1 MRIPQRREDGSHHW
15 LANLATQ
22 SVWSFPSLF
31 HHLPQ
36 RFELLDLNDV
46 VEIRSRIGE
55 MWTQGVTDLIT
66 RSLHF
71 CIENG
76 LDKRHTPTTACSRF
90 RFGFDFANRFAA
102 IFFDAVGNHTLGD
115 IMTCTDL

>member
-22 SVWSFPSLF
+22 SIWGFPSLS
-31 HHLPQ
+31 HHLLQ
-36 RFELLDLNDV
+36 GFELLDLNDV
-46 VEIRSRIGE
+46 VEIRSGIGE
-55 MWTQGVTDLIT
+55 MRAQGITDLIT
-66 RSLHF
+66 GSLHF
-71 CIENG
+71 CIENR

-102 IFFDAVGNHTLGD
+102 IFFDAVGNQSLGD
-115 IMTCTDL
+115 IMT